1 MKTHTADTG
10 VQVIADHEEGRFQAL
25 DLLGLGRHL
34 GVLGEGWEER
44 VKCMAGHAESVG
56 VPPWEVVGD
65 EKVELGREGHERR
78 RRRGAEGRS
87 HGVSISEKDTMA
99 TTEEYG

>member
-10 VQVIADHEEGRFQAL
+10 VQVIADHKEGRFQAL
-25 DLLGLGRHL
+25 DLSGLGRHL

-44 VKCMAGHAESVG
+44 VERMAGHAESVD

-65 EKVELGREGHERR
+65 EKAELGREAHEPR
-78 RRRGAEGRS
+78 RRRGVDGRS
-87 HGVSISEKDTMA
+87 HGVSISEKDTME
-99 TTEEYG
+99 TTDA